1 MANTSNITPDIIVN
15 AQINSEDENVLD
27 FIIEDEYYLKKRG
40 VGAHI
45 IKVASSPQLRLLY
58 KNAYSTVSCGNYS
71 ILCNL
76 VQNGEYDINAI
87 MFNCAEIKL
96 NKGQM
101 LFQTKIYR
109 SDNNKTDAAVN
120 TSSPKRT
127 VETEDDYGDEDDE
140 DDAAS
145 AIDEQKE
152 NTDAAGIDFEE
163 NIDDGDVS
171 APKKQKLDNAE
182 QN

>member
-58 KNAYSTVSCGNYS
+58 KNAYSAVSCGNYS

-76 VQNGEYDINAI
+76 VQNGEYDLNAI

-109 SDNNKTDAAVN
+109 PDNNKTDAAVN
-120 TSSPKRT
+120 TSSPKRA
-127 VETEDDYGDEDDE
+127 VETENDDDEDDE

-152 NTDAAGIDFEE
+152 NTDAVGIDFEE